1 MMSDEERIAQRA
13 ERKATRRSYVAHPPT
28 LVNVN
33 FTKSSTLTML
43 PKGTLKKLMAYV
55 EYSDTLSEKELKGA
69 YDLSITER
77 VNQNIRTTTVKVSR
91 GTNEITVDH
100 KYDDPVVISLAAEQ
114 PYIASVTATLV
125 YALANDE
132 LAITEVTDA

>member
-55 EYSDTLSEKELKGA
+55 EYTDTLSEKELKGN

-77 VNQNIRTTTVKVSR
+77 VDQNIRTTTVKVSR
-91 GTNEITVDH
+91 GTNEIIVDH
-100 KYDDPVVISLAAEQ
+100 KYDGPVVLSLAAEQ

-132 LAITEVTDA
+132 LAITEVVDA

>member
-13 ERKATRRSYVAHPPT
+13 ERKAQRRSYVAHPPT

-33 FTKSSTLTML
+33 FTKSSTLIML

-55 EYSDTLSEKELKGA
+55 EYSDTLSEKELKGN
-69 YDLSITER
+69 YDLSVTER
-77 VNQNIRTTTVKVSR
+77 VDQNIRTTTVKVSR
-91 GTNEITVDH
+91 GTNEIAVDH

-125 YALANDE
+125 YALSNDE